1 MRRTFGFLIMS
12 VCRVQR
18 WKLWFKFRDK
28 ARLGSLH
35 SEFIC
40 KQEQTSVRRRHTRSS
55 HSSALTSPFKS
66 SFYILSV
73 FSDAASS
80 HTDIKYTIC
89 TICKNMYFISFS
101 IHIWSPFLYIHK
113 STFLSPSQFLLLFT
127 KSSLGSQFPIF
138 NWTFPGKYV
147 NYFKALFYLWLLL
160 CSAVGITTVQNLGN
174 NVWKIDF
181 Y

>member
-1 MRRTFGFLIMS
+1 M
-12 VCRVQR
+12 CKR

-28 ARLGSLH
+28 ARLGSLR

-40 KQEQTSVRRRHTRSS
+40 KQEQTSVSRRHTRSS
-55 HSSALTSPFKS
+55 HSSALTSHPSTFS
-66 SFYILSV
+66 L

-101 IHIWSPFLYIHK
+101 IHIWSPFIYIHK

-174 NVWKIDF
+174 NARIIDC